1 MKAVIFDLDG
11 VLIDSKENMQL
22 AWGMVMLQCK
32 IKVPFEKYFAEI
44 GKPFEDILDTI
55 GIHDSHT
62 MIKTIYDHYSKENLD
77 KIKIYKGAC
86 DTLVELKRNGYK
98 TAIVTSKSQDRTNKI
113 LLQLPRFDW
122 VSCPR
127 DFSRGKPAPDQLL
140 YTLAHLKVDPSDAVY
155 VGDMQTDK
163 ECADRA
169 SVKFIHAKYGYGE
182 VQCEHSL
189 NQLSDLNKLLD

>member
-11 VLIDSKENMQL
+11 VLIDSKENMRT
-22 AWGMVMLQCK
+22 AWGFVMLQCN

-55 GIHDSHT
+55 GIHHSHT
-62 MIKTIYDHYSKENLD
+62 LIKSIYDHYSKETLN
-77 KIKIYKGAC
+77 KIEFYDDAF
-86 DTLVELKRNGYK
+86 DTLVELKKKYRTG
-98 TAIVTSKSQDRTNKI
+98 IVTSKSEDRTHKI
-113 LLQLPRFDW
+113 LLKLPRFDW

-127 DFSRGKPAPDQLL
+127 KFSRGKPAPDQLL
-140 YTLAHLKVDPSDAVY
+140 YTLAHLKVDPADAVY
-155 VGDMQTDK
+155 VGDMQSDK

-169 SVKFIHAKYGYGE
+169 GVKFIHANYGYGE

-189 NQLSDLNKLLD
+189 NRLSDLIKLLD